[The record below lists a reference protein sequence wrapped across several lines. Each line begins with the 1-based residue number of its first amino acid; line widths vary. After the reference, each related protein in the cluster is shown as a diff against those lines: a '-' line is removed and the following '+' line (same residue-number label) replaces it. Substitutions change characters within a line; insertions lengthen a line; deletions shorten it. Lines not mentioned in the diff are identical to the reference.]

1 MRALDENIQSMLEA
15 CDRIETATDAILSA
29 AGQLRRAVSTI
40 RNGLVVE
47 AQLTRAV
54 DPLDAPE
61 FPPPRALGSLEVEK
75 ENERAAGRRVD
86 D

>member
-1 MRALDENIQSMLEA
+1 MRAREENIQCMLET

-29 AGQLRRAVSTI
+29 AGQLRRAISTI

-47 AQLTRAV
+47 SQLTRTV

-61 FPPPRALGSLEVEK
+61 IPPPRALGSLEVEK
-75 ENERAAGRRVD
+75 ENERAAGSRVD